1 MDALNQAMKTKTSQQ
16 RRNSAFSLLEL
27 LVVVTIIAI
36 LSAVMIPGG
45 AVVVGM
51 AKRAAAAEHAKQIV
65 IGLRAYSIDNGGQF
79 PGGRNQ
85 YGQPIATSNDA
96 FRDMLEY
103 VDYNEKIFTVSGSMW
118 GATADL
124 KTTSP
129 GEMLRPGEN
138 HFAYIAGVSPDAR
151 GQWPLV
157 VDGTDGSGT
166 YSEHVSERGGL
177 WKGKYAVV
185 GRVDGSVGPERL
197 KGDGEVRYLP
207 KFDDPTKDG
216 LNVASYMGGGARLLD
231 PAAGTGASE

>member
-1 MDALNQAMKTKTSQQ
+1 MTKTMKTKQTETS
-16 RRNSAFSLLEL
+16 RSSAFSLLEL

-36 LSAVMIPGG
+36 LSAVMVPAGS
-45 AVVVGM
+45 VVVGM

-65 IGLRAYSIDNGGQF
+65 IGLRAYSIDNGGRF
-79 PGGRNQ
+79 PGGRNH

-124 KTTSP
+124 KTTSV

-138 HFAYIAGVSPDAR
+138 HFAYISGVSPDAR

-157 VDGTDGSGT
+157 VDGTDGGGT
-166 YSEHVSERGGL
+166 YSEQVSERGGL

-185 GRVDGSVGPERL
+185 GRIDGSVGSERL
-197 KGDGEVRYLP
+197 QGDGAVRYLP
-207 KFDDPTKDG
+207 KFDDPSKNG
-216 LNVASYMGGGARLLD
+216 LKVAAYMGKGARLLD
-231 PAAGTGASE
+231 PALGDSSSD